1 MDISVFPS
9 VFETSRSEL
18 NGVSNSLLDGLKLE
32 YNDESYIVG
41 NLALKEGL
49 SPHRL
54 INCAPG
60 ELDFDVLFRAALLL
74 AKEKAGSNFA
84 VTLGFPFEMYQLHN
98 SKAKQQLTK
107 SYDIMYDG
115 STYSMNGDSGREVA
129 TINLENVDVIPEVAG
144 GIISLRYG
152 EMGEEEDFFILSLG
166 YGSMEGVVSTK
177 NGIIRRTATSARGI
191 RYAINMMKE
200 ELQKEY
206 YLGFKTEHQLNVAF
220 QNGKMN
226 INKRT
231 VDLTALRRKVL
242 KSYFENIVR
251 PALSNAFEDSDFAT
265 CSKLYLVGG
274 GAYYSELTNLI
285 SQEFEG
291 ILNIE
296 IPDNPD
302 KMAVKGYSINT
313 SKKVSEGSSVGIDMG
328 NANTLV
334 AVMNNELEQTH

>member
-9 VFETSRSEL
+9 VFETTRSEL
-18 NGVSNSLLDGLKLE
+18 NGVSRDLLNGLKLE
-32 YNDESYIVG
+32 YNEESYIVG

-74 AKEKAGSNFA
+74 AQEKAGSDFS

-98 SKAKQQLTK
+98 ATAKQQLTK

-115 STYSMNGDSGREVA
+115 STYSMNGDSGRQAA

-144 GIISLRYG
+144 GIIALRYG
-152 EMGEEEDFFILSLG
+152 EFAEEEDFFIISLG
-166 YGSMEGVVSTK
+166 YGSMEGVVSTQ
-177 NGIIRRTATSARGI
+177 NGIIRRTATSTRGI
-191 RYAINMMKE
+191 RYAINMLKE
-200 ELQKEY
+200 ELQKDY

-220 QNGKMN
+220 QNGKIN

-251 PALSNAFEDSDFAT
+251 PALANAFEDSDFAT

-274 GAYYSELTNLI
+274 GAYYSELTNMI

-291 ILNIE
+291 ILNVE
-296 IPDNPD
+296 IPEDPEQ
-302 KMAVKGYSINT
+302 MAVKGYSINT
-313 SKKVSEGSSVGIDMG
+313 YKQGSEGVPVGIDMG

-334 AVMNNELEQTH
+334 ATMDEE